1 MLRAHFTNA
10 PHAMPI
16 SAPFPSKP
24 WPHWLALAC
33 LPCVAWAST
42 STAASSA
49 QVSVPAQWQAGAAAG
64 ALDTAARAQ
73 WWKRFDDPVLEQ
85 LVDTALRQ
93 SPTIRTALSKIAAA
107 RATKNIER
115 AGLLP
120 SISADASGSGTRTTV
135 RRTDITTTTESYGA
149 SLDASWEIDLFGKQS
164 LALAAAQADL
174 AQTSENLHA
183 AQVTLAAEV
192 ATAYVTLRS
201 TEAQLAAL
209 EASVAAQE
217 ATTQV
222 ARWREQAGLV
232 SGLDAQQAV
241 AALEQARASLPSLRQ
256 TLDETRNKLST
267 LCGRAPGELDTILA
281 TARPLP
287 AVPATLA
294 VGIPAETLR
303 QRPDIRAAERG
314 LEAAVARRKSAQ
326 RDRLPSLSLTG
337 SLGVESL
344 KAGDIFSPERN
355 LSRLVGNLTAP
366 IFAGGRMSAAIAV
379 KTESERQALIAY
391 ESAVLAALAEVENA
405 QTAVVRTSE
414 RLDSL
419 TLAAAAAR
427 EAASLAAQKYQAGEA
442 DMLTALDAQRTSLS
456 LDQQQVSA
464 AAARLAA
471 HIQLYKSL
479 GGGWSTTP

>member
-1 MLRAHFTNA
+1 
-10 PHAMPI
+10 MPI
-16 SAPFPSKP
+16 SAPLSSKP
-24 WPHWLALAC
+24 WPHWLALAF
-33 LPCVAWAST
+33 LPCAAWAGP

-49 QVSVPAQWQAGAAAG
+49 QVAIPAQWQAETPAG
-64 ALDTAARAQ
+64 ALDTAALVQ
-73 WWKRFDDPVLEQ
+73 WWKRFDDPALEQ
-85 LVDTALRQ
+85 LVDTSLRQ
-93 SPTIRTALSKIAAA
+93 SPTIRTALSRIAAA
-107 RATKNIER
+107 RAARNIER

-120 SISADASGSGTRTTV
+120 SINAGASGSGTRTTV
-135 RRTDITTTTESYGA
+135 RKTDVTTTTESYGA

-164 LALAAAQADL
+164 LALTAAQADL
-174 AQTSENLHA
+174 AQTTESLHA
-183 AQVTLAAEV
+183 AQVSLAAEV

-209 EASVAAQE
+209 EASVAAQNE
-217 ATTQV
+217 TTQV

-256 TLDETRNKLST
+256 TLTETRNKLAT

-314 LEAAVARRKSAQ
+314 FEAALARRKSAQ
-326 RDRLPSLSLTG
+326 RDRLPSLTLTG

-355 LSRLVGNLTAP
+355 LARLVGSLTAP
-366 IFAGGRMSAAIAV
+366 IFAGGRISAAIAV

-391 ESAVLAALAEVENA
+391 EAAVLAALAEVENA
-405 QTAVVRTSE
+405 QSAVVSTSE

-419 TLAAAAAR
+419 TLAATAAR

-456 LDQQQVSA
+456 LDQQQVAA
-464 AAARLAA
+464 AAARVTA